1 MEYVITIIFFAL
13 IIRFAVWYYISQE
26 FYEIAKEKG
35 YSEKKYLWITFFLG
49 IIGALLIAA
58 MPDRG
63 NITVSKTNTEKSN
76 KVITENIENRN
87 ENSDFS
93 NMNNLEKLE
102 YYKMLLDSGKITE
115 TEFVQMRKTL
125 IGQ

>member
-125 IGQ
+125 ISQ